1 MVDIFNEIRGFLNAN
16 SYTEYHPTRQAPG
29 EGIYPFI
36 TISRECGA
44 GGYQLADALVNE
56 FRKQSGELFR
66 GWQVLN
72 RELCEKLVA
81 ETDINRSVRDLLSE
95 EYYSE
100 VQALVYSL
108 LGEPSQKTLV
118 YKELFEVI
126 HTLATFGKVI
136 IVGRAG
142 SCVTENLP
150 MGIHIRLVASMSAR
164 IERMRSQ
171 GCPDPNRFIFRQDR
185 DRAKLIK
192 VHFHKDIT
200 DPLLY
205 DLVCNTDRIT
215 FSEITRIVTA
225 LTRLRADAGGASILS
240 NGRR

>member
-16 SYTEYHPTRQAPG
+16 SYTEYHPNRQAPR
-29 EGIYPFI
+29 EGIHPFI

-56 FRKQSGELFR
+56 FRKQESELFR

-81 ETDINRSVRDLLSE
+81 ETDLNRSVRDLLSE

-118 YKELFEVI
+118 YQELFEVI

-136 IVGRAG
+136 VVGRAG
-142 SCVTENLP
+142 NCITENLP
-150 MGIHIRLVASMSAR
+150 MGIHVRLVASMAAR
-164 IERMRSQ
+164 TERMRMEGYQ
-171 GCPDPNRFIFRQDR
+171 DPARFIFQQDR
-185 DRAKLIK
+185 DRARLIK
-192 VHFHKDIT
+192 VHFRRDIS

-205 DLVCNTDRIT
+205 DLVCNTDRIS
-215 FSEITRIVTA
+215 FSEIARIVTA
-225 LTRLRADAGGASILS
+225 MIRIRADAGGSPGLS
-240 NGRR
+240 GSS